1 MNFSFPKVRL
11 AANNRRFI
19 SPAVESLIKEIKKR
33 IKNKA
38 LAWLFENCFPNTLD
52 TTIEFQL
59 NNTTIQHQ
67 PDTYVIT
74 GDIDAMWLRDSS
86 AQVHPY
92 LPLMK
97 KDAQLRLLIEGV
109 LLRQCLCIE
118 RDPYANAHYKY
129 TNRTSEWQSMDQT
142 DMRPGVH
149 ERKWELDS
157 LCYVLRL
164 MHSYWNEVD
173 RDTKFF
179 HQNRRILKKTIRII
193 LKTMKEQQR
202 FHNLGPYTYQRQGYP
217 RDPRGP
223 PARPN
228 GLIHS
233 FFRPSDDL
241 QIYPYL
247 VPSQFFA
254 HHTLKLLLDLR
265 RVLFNVDSD
274 ERSLN
279 SVTVKHDK
287 YGLIY
292 AYEIDGMGRSLLMDD
307 ANVPSLL
314 SLPYLC
320 PNDISLNHSIYLNTR
335 MFILSKDNPWF
346 FKGTILEGV
355 GGPHVGFGM
364 VWPLAIIMRGMTSTN
379 DDEIRLCLK
388 MLEKSHANTGFMHES
403 VDMNNPIQFT
413 RPWFAWANSLFGEFI
428 WKLYREK
435 PYLLD

>member
-217 RDPRGP
+217 RGH

-233 FFRPSDDL
+233 FFRP
-241 QIYPYL
+241 
-247 VPSQFFA
+247 
-254 HHTLKLLLDLR
+254 R
-265 RVLFNVDSD
+265 
-274 ERSLN
+274 
-279 SVTVKHDK
+279 
-287 YGLIY
+287 
-292 AYEIDGMGRSLLMDD
+292 
-307 ANVPSLL
+307 
-314 SLPYLC
+314 
-320 PNDISLNHSIYLNTR
+320 
-335 MFILSKDNPWF
+335 
-346 FKGTILEGV
+346 V